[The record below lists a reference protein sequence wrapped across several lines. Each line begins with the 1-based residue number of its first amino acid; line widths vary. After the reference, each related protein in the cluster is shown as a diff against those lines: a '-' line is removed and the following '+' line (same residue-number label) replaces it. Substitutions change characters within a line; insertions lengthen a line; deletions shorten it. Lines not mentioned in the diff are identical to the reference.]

1 MRCHVSACN
10 CIRDNRHGVRQ
21 RPPTQ
26 LQIHLGQSFVGIAP
40 MKRRE
45 YLGNRKNARVELE
58 RPGFVIP
65 APDAPWIQCKI
76 VDISDSG
83 VCIDVGALVVPDTF
97 GLALMITVRVL
108 VAVLPQVS
116 VAT

>member
-1 MRCHVSACN
+1 
-10 CIRDNRHGVRQ
+10 
-21 RPPTQ
+21 
-26 LQIHLGQSFVGIAP
+26 

-45 YLGNRKNARVELE
+45 NLGDRKNTRVDLD

-65 APDAPWIQCKI
+65 APDAPWIQCKV

-97 GLALMITVRVL
+97 GLAFNPTGTVIRVCLKVWRRGVMIGARFLSGKELRGNARSSSNKVDPRDQ
-108 VAVLPQVS
+108 ANS
-116 VAT
+116 RH